1 MVIQDNYYGSELSRM
16 LEYLQGYPVETVV
29 LCPGVETIR
38 ERELHR
44 GKTGYS
50 GFEVEALYDL
60 FMETTPRIGFW
71 LDNSAQI
78 PQQTAAAILG
88 RK

>member
-1 MVIQDNYYGSELSRM
+1 M
-16 LEYLQGYPVETVV
+16 LDHNNPVETVV
-29 LCPGVETIR
+29 LCPDVETIR

-50 GFEVEALYDL
+50 GFDVENLYDL
-60 FMETTPRIGFW
+60 FMETTPRTGFW
-71 LDNSAQI
+71 LDSSDQT